1 MSMWINKEKMKF
13 STVSLTKHIRIHN
26 VTVREKFGFFDL
38 EIGWGQIWDNSGPET
53 SQATDMNITEWS

>member
-1 MSMWINKEKMKF
+1 MWINKEKMKF

-38 EIGWGQIWDNSGPET
+38 EIGWGQI
-53 SQATDMNITEWS
+53 